1 MGSLLISLHFTV
13 LPPLGWAIYHSTCTY
28 THRHAQ
34 TNALEQCTP
43 QAWVYTP
50 FRRSV
55 PNNLQPL
62 YYVCVLYTHTHTQ
75 RQKNRINWTH
85 GLCKMLTTQL
95 IYVVC
100 RLNLIQNLSLHFPHI
115 FACTCAF
122 SADTNTHTFMH
133 VFMSPAERNTAAALM
148 WQQAMAQ
155 KTSKLMKV
163 ASLRELFLR
172 LSTRSTM
179 RQNTHYEGTRV
190 QVNIH
195 VIAMKQLLGKIRSV
209 ITGLKIK
216 WEFFISAATCYS
228 TNRAA
233 RGTLMRVDSRQM
245 VGTTTENFS
254 FKT

>member
-1 MGSLLISLHFTV
+1 MGSPLILLHFTV
-13 LPPLGWAIYHSTCTY
+13 LPPLGWAIYHSACTY

-34 TNALEQCTP
+34 TNALEHCTP

-50 FRRSV
+50 FRGRE

-62 YYVCVLYTHTHTQ
+62 YYGVYTNTHM
-75 RQKNRINWTH
+75 QKNRINWTH
-85 GLCKMLTTQL
+85 SLCKVSTTQL
-95 IYVVC
+95 IYVLC

-115 FACTCAF
+115 FAWTCTFLQAQ
-122 SADTNTHTFMH
+122 TLTHTFMH

-155 KTSKLMKV
+155 KTSRLMKV
-163 ASLRELFLR
+163 ASLSELFLW
-172 LSTRSTM
+172 LSKRSTK
-179 RQNTHYEGTRV
+179 RQNTHYEGEGIRV

-216 WEFFISAATCYS
+216 WEFFHSGATCYS
-228 TNRAA
+228 TNRAE
-233 RGTLMRVDSRQM
+233 RYINEGGQQTDGGNNYRQLL
-245 VGTTTENFS
+245 V
-254 FKT
+254 